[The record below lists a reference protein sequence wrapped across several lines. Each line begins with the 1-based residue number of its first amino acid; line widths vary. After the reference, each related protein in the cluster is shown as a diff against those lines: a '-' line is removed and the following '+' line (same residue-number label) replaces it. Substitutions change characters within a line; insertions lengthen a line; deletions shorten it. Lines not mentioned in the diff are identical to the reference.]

1 MTNWQPRASL
11 QIIRERAR
19 VYRQIRAFFNNRG
32 YMEVDTPLLMPT
44 TGTDV
49 NVASIGVEHQ
59 GRMHYLQTSPEY
71 AMKRLLAA
79 GSGSIFQICHAFRQG
94 EAGRLHSPEFT
105 MLEWYRLGYGYGQLM
120 DEIELLITT
129 LSLHRCTF
137 GRRSYRSLFRDSLE
151 LDIDSAP
158 LDELRA
164 VCAREVAGVDSS
176 NLDADQCL
184 DLLLAAVIAPTLE
197 GYQFVYDYP
206 LSQASL
212 ARISSADAGVAER
225 FELFYNGIE
234 LANGFS
240 ELTDALQQRQRFEQ
254 DNELRRGRG
263 LPAHEIDE
271 RLLGALESG
280 IEECAGVALGLDRLL
295 MVLLEVDS
303 IDEVLTF
310 CD

>member
-1 MTNWQPRASL
+1 MDWQPRASL
-11 QIIRERAR
+11 RVIRERAR

-32 YMEVDTPLLMPT
+32 CMEVDTPLLMPT

-49 NVASIGVEHQ
+49 NVASIAVDHQ
-59 GRMHYLQTSPEY
+59 GGRHYLQTSPEY

-94 EAGRLHSPEFT
+94 EAGRMHSPEFSL
-105 MLEWYRLGYGYGQLM
+105 LEWYRSGYGYRQLM

-129 LSLHRCTF
+129 LSLHRCSF
-137 GRRSYRSLFRDSLE
+137 ARHSYRSLFINALQ
-151 LDIDSAP
+151 LDIESAA
-158 LDELRA
+158 LDDLRDC
-164 VCAREVAGVDSS
+164 CAREVPGIDSRE
-176 NLDADQCL
+176 LAADQCL
-184 DLLLAAVIAPTLE
+184 DLLLATVIAPTFE
-197 GYQFVYDYP
+197 GYQFIYDYP
-206 LSQASL
+206 LAQASL
-212 ARISSADAGVAER
+212 ARVRSDDESVAER

-240 ELTDALQQRQRFEQ
+240 ELTDAGQQRRRFEQ
-254 DNELRRGRG
+254 DNRLRIERG

-280 IEECAGVALGLDRLL
+280 MEECAGVALGLDRLL
-295 MVLLEVDS
+295 TVLLGLES

-310 CD
+310 RD

>member
-1 MTNWQPRASL
+1 MENWQPRASL
-11 QIIRERAR
+11 QVIRERAR

-32 YMEVDTPLLMPT
+32 CMEVDTPLLMPT

-49 NVASIGVEHQ
+49 NVTSIGVDHD
-59 GRMHYLQTSPEY
+59 GGLHYLQTSPEY

-105 MLEWYRLGYGYGQLM
+105 LLEWYRLGYGYAQLM

-129 LSLHRCTF
+129 LSLHRCSF
-137 GRRSYRSLFRDSLE
+137 VRRSFRSLFRESLE
-151 LDIDSAP
+151 LDIEAAS
-158 LDELRA
+158 LEELRA
-164 VCAREVAGVDSS
+164 SCAREVEGIDS
-176 NLDADQCL
+176 NDLDADRCL
-184 DLLLAAVIAPTLE
+184 DLLLGAVIAPTLE
-197 GYQFVYDYP
+197 GYQFIYDYP

-212 ARISSADAGVAER
+212 ARISSDDRSVAER
-225 FELFYNGIE
+225 FELFYDGIE

-240 ELTDALQQRQRFEQ
+240 ELTDARQQRRRFEQ
-254 DNELRRGRG
+254 DNELRRERG
-263 LPAHEIDE
+263 LPAHAIDE

-303 IDEVLTF
+303 IDAVLTF
-310 CD
+310 RD